1 MNAPPAIKPMAKPA
15 DAAPTEMLTAAGQP
29 LKILVVDDEAVF
41 RALLQNLLEKMGLQ
55 VVAAGSGAEAVASFM
70 HEQPDMVLMD
80 VMMPGMD
87 GYQAT
92 EYIRELSGDSFI
104 PIIFVTAM
112 SDENELALCVMRGG
126 NDFLTKPINPAVLR
140 AKIEAFS
147 QLRRLYK
154 AVKSQRDELAQHN
167 RWLKREYEIAEGVFA
182 KVMHSGGLTS
192 PNIKYMLSPQAI
204 FNGDLLLAA
213 YRPSGELHLML
224 GDFTGHGL
232 SAAIGTIPVADI
244 FNGMTAKGF
253 PIPEIVAEINQKLQR
268 ILPRGLFFAAALL
281 ELDAKNHKLSAWVG
295 GVPDILI
302 YGAEQKALAGRFT
315 STSFPLGVMATDQLD
330 CHVESIEVHPGDR
343 IFLYT
348 DGVPEARN
356 SENAMFSQERLEQCF
371 NDGYEPSVLYE
382 RILWELDQ
390 FRGAHEQSD
399 DVTLIEVTVDPLA
412 SNPQANSNALAPRP
426 PSEWSASFEFGA
438 DTLKGYD
445 PLPMMMQVLLETQRL
460 HQHKQRIYMVL
471 AELFL
476 NALEHGLLRLDSSL
490 KERAGGFGEY
500 YQEKERRLAQI
511 KEGRIKVRL
520 RHAANGSGGRLAI
533 QVEDSGPGFDFQQ
546 RLKQVEENQGMHG
559 RGIMMIR
566 SVCESL
572 VYGGAGNIAEAVY
585 PWSLGDG
592 LE

>member
-1 MNAPPAIKPMAKPA
+1 MNAPPAIKAATRLA
-15 DAAPTEMLTAAGQP
+15 DVAPTEMLMAQSQP

-41 RALLQNLLEKMGLQ
+41 RTLLQNLLEKMGLQ
-55 VVAAGSGAEAVASFM
+55 VVAVGSGAEAVASFM

-80 VMMPGMD
+80 VMMPGVD

-92 EYIRELSGDSFI
+92 EYIRDLSGDSFI
-104 PIIFVTAM
+104 PIIFITAM
-112 SDENELALCVMRGG
+112 SDENELAQCVMRGG
-126 NDFLTKPINPAVLR
+126 NDFLTKPINPAVLQ

-167 RWLKREYEIAEGVFA
+167 HWLKREYEIAEGVFA
-182 KVMHSGGLTS
+182 KVMHSSGLNS

-268 ILPRGLFFAAALL
+268 ILPRGLFLAAALM

-302 YGAEQKALAGRFT
+302 YGAEHKALAGRFT
-315 STSFPLGVMATDQLD
+315 STNFPLGIMETDQLD
-330 CHVESIEVHPGDR
+330 CHVESMEVRPGDR

-356 SENAMFSQERLEQCF
+356 SDHALFSQARLEQCF

-390 FRGAHEQSD
+390 FRGTHEQSD
-399 DVTLIEVTVDPLA
+399 DVTLIEVTVDPSA
-412 SNPQANSNALAPRP
+412 NNPQAPSNALAPRP
-426 PSEWSASFEFGA
+426 PSEWSASFEFSA
-438 DTLKGYD
+438 ESLRGYD

-476 NALEHGLLRLDSSL
+476 NALEHGLLKLDSSL
-490 KERAGGFGEY
+490 KERTGGFGEY
-500 YQEKERRLAQI
+500 YQEKERRLAQLGV
-511 KEGRIKVRL
+511 GRIKVRL
-520 RHAANGSGGRLAI
+520 RHAVNGSGGRLTI
-533 QVEDSGPGFDFQQ
+533 RVEDTGPGFDFQQ
-546 RLKQVEENQGMHG
+546 RLEQLEKNQALHG
-559 RGIMMIR
+559 RGITMIR

-572 VYGGAGNIAEAVY
+572 DYSGAGNAAEAVY
-585 PWSLGDG
+585 PWRFGDG
-592 LE
+592 SE